1 MFYIKKIKKSSE
13 FMGIYLILCT
23 EGSILLNNTPISFN
37 IFCIKKHDIEIFL
50 IKNEK

>member
-1 MFYIKKIKKSSE
+1 MFYIKKIKIFSE
-13 FMGIYLILCT
+13 FMVIYLILYN
-23 EGSILLNNTPISFN
+23 EDSNLFNNTPISFN